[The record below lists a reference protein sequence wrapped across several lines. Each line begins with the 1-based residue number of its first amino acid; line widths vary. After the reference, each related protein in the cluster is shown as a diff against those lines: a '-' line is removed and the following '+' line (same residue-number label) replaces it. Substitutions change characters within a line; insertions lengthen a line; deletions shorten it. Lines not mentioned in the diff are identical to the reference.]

1 MEKLQQDTRNNQ
13 LQADLDRTKDEKNDL
28 EDRIM
33 NLESMQ
39 NKIEKQNELV
49 EELNTQFYG
58 LSIDELGQEINQSM
72 FNMVLDLRSSHLK
85 HI

>member
-33 NLESMQ
+33 NLESVQ